1 MTPSMGDTDKDA
13 EQIITKDLKFN
24 DVEIN
29 DYILVKFVSEKQ
41 HFHQT
46 GQVEQ

>member
-1 MTPSMGDTDKDA
+1 MGDTDKDA
-13 EQIITKDLKFN
+13 EEIITED
-24 DVEIN
+24 DAEIN
-29 DYILVKFVSEKQ
+29 DHIMVKFVSEKQ

>member
-1 MTPSMGDTDKDA
+1 MGDTDKDA
-13 EQIITKDLKFN
+13 EEINTEG

-29 DYILVKFVSEKQ
+29 DYIMFKFVSEKQ

-46 GQVEQ
+46 GQVQQ